1 MWTVV
6 AGSAVA
12 KEHWRK
18 KMYEKIE
25 WQYIEQETDVVFRKA
40 GNWTSNK
47 SDEKECRTHRDL
59 WILLITKLDLIQ
71 LYLTKW
77 FFEWLNSWKIK

>member
-6 AGSAVA
+6 AGSAVE

-18 KMYEKIE
+18 NTYEKIE

-77 FFEWLNSWKIK
+77 LFEWLNSWKIK